1 MLRYTQYSILLLLP
15 FLLLPS
21 SLPPSPLSPLSS
33 TFEPVQS
40 LVMGDSVGNVYK
52 MTSGHHGVWVTFRST
67 SVVSLFDS
75 KHYVKLMQLDYTTLM
90 ETHSLH
96 TEMVHHSISQFI
108 TVYHSIP

>member
-1 MLRYTQYSILLLLP
+1 
-15 FLLLPS
+15 
-21 SLPPSPLSPLSS
+21 
-33 TFEPVQS
+33 
-40 LVMGDSVGNVYK
+40 MGDSVGNVYK

-90 ETHSLH
+90 ETHPLH
-96 TEMVHHSISQFI
+96 TEMVHLSISQYI